1 MKKLSRAKVSKARIQ
16 QNKDKAKAEEIYFS
30 TEPVVFRKLNPENF
44 VNSGDAYRLLYERIE
59 QRVGKSATYW
69 FEISRGSAITENMLW
84 KHKDA
89 KVYGST
95 PRVNKTHYDNTDT
108 LYVGSSQHMS
118 KRALQHLTSTNA
130 SVNGERGGL
139 HIGSTLRLNEWY
151 KGEVDLYIYPL
162 KDVGKHGAQFLEEL
176 LKTNGTK
183 FGRKE
188 N

>member
-1 MKKLSRAKVSKARIQ
+1 MKKLSRSQVSKARIF

-30 TEPVVFRKLNPENF
+30 TEPVVFRQLKPENF
-44 VNSGDAYRLLYERIE
+44 VDSDKLYKLLYERIE
-59 QRVGKSATYW
+59 EKVGNSATYW
-69 FEISRGSAITENMLW
+69 FEPSRNTIITENMLE
-84 KHKDA
+84 KQKTA
-89 KVYGST
+89 KRFGST
-95 PRVNKTHYDNTDT
+95 PRLNKKHYNNTDI
-108 LYVGSSQHMS
+108 LYVGSSQHMN

-151 KGEVDLYIYPL
+151 DGEVDLYIYPL
-162 KDVGKHGAQFLEEL
+162 KNVGKHGAQFLEEL